1 MKNFLVSSLL
11 LASAACY
18 TYAPASLGTVSPGAT
33 VRVELSDVGS
43 TEVEPYVGARARVL
57 EGRLTRAD
65 SAGLELSVSDITRSS
80 DLDEAWQGKPV
91 QVPSNGI
98 ATVSLSKLSTKN
110 SLLAAGGLFVGAG
123 ALARAIVGGSAFG
136 TRSTPPP
143 TGK

>member
-1 MKNFLVSSLL
+1 MKNFLVASVLL
-11 LASAACY
+11 GSAGCY
-18 TYAPASLGTVSPGAT
+18 MYAPASLSTISPGAT

-43 TEVEPYVGARARVL
+43 TQVEPYVGARARTL
-57 EGRLTRAD
+57 EGRVTRAD
-65 SAGLELSVSDITRSS
+65 SAGLELSVNDITRSS

-91 QVPSNGI
+91 LVSTNGI
-98 ATVSLSKLSTKN
+98 AAVSLAKLSTKN

-136 TRSTPPP
+136 THGTPPP

>member
-1 MKNFLVSSLL
+1 MKNILVASAL
-11 LASAACY
+11 LASGACY
-18 TYAPASLGTVSPGAT
+18 TYAPVSLGTISPGAT

-43 TEVEPYVGARARVL
+43 TDVEPYLGARARTL
-57 EGRLTRAD
+57 EGRVTRAD
-65 SAGLELSVSDITRSS
+65 STGLELAVTDITRSS

-91 QVPSNGI
+91 QVPTNGI
-98 ATVSLSKLSTKN
+98 MAVSLSKLSPKN

-136 TRSTPPP
+136 SRSTPPP

>member
-1 MKNFLVSSLL
+1 MKNFLVLTLL
-11 LASAACY
+11 LATAACY
-18 TYAPASLGTVSPGAT
+18 SYAPASLGTVSPGAT

-43 TEVEPYVGARARVL
+43 SEVEPYVGARARTL
-57 EGRLTRAD
+57 EGRVTRAD
-65 SAGLELSVSDITRSS
+65 SAGLELSVTDIIRSS
-80 DLDEAWQGKPV
+80 DLDEAWLGKPV

-98 ATVSLSKLSTKN
+98 ATVSLSKLSAKN

-136 TRSTPPP
+136 ARSTPPP